1 MKNMITSEKKSALIL
16 WGTLAALAVLTTI
29 LVATHRPGQKPDA
42 AHELSFPVTTIII
55 SPRAVNE
62 MLRVPGRIEPFMQTV
77 LSSEQEGLIAELN
90 ADKGD
95 AVTNGQVLLRID
107 GRAWEHMRR
116 RATVEIEDAKKD
128 VARWREL
135 RSAGAV
141 SINDHEAIVIRKERA
156 VIALEEAELFL
167 SQCEVRSPLDGWVN
181 DRRVE
186 KGEYVAK
193 GFPVFEVVDTSRM
206 KAVFDVPEKEAAAAR
221 PGAEAWVELT
231 ALPGERFECEVVFVS
246 FVARQENNAFRVE
259 AALKNPSPELK
270 AGMIANVEIVRS
282 LREDRIAVPM
292 AAVLPSRGEHVVFVV
307 EDGHAVRRVV
317 QIEAMIGSEAAIG
330 AGLRAGDEL
339 IVDGHR
345 SLRDG
350 ARVERAGI

>member
-1 MKNMITSEKKSALIL
+1 MKNLRMSGKRSSLIL
-16 WGTLAALAVLTTI
+16 WGTLAVLAVLTTI
-29 LVATHRPGQKPDA
+29 LVATHRPGEKADA
-42 AHELSFPVTTIII
+42 APELSFPVMTLII
-55 SPRAVNE
+55 SPRSVNE
-62 MLRVPGRIEPFMQTV
+62 MLRVPGRIEPFRRAV

-95 AVTNGQVLLRID
+95 AVTKGQVLLRID
-107 GRAWEHMRR
+107 GRAWEHARQ
-116 RATVEIEDAKKD
+116 RAAIEIEDAEKD

-135 RSAGAV
+135 RDAGAV
-141 SINDHEAIVIRKERA
+141 SINDHETMVIRKERA
-156 VIALEEAELFL
+156 VIALKEAELFL

-181 DRRVE
+181 DRHIE

-193 GFPVFEVVDTSRM
+193 GRAVFEVVDTSRL
-206 KAVFDVPEKEAAAAR
+206 KAVFDVPEKEAPAAR
-221 PGAEAWVELT
+221 PGATAWVELA
-231 ALPGERFECEVVFVS
+231 ALPGERFECEVFFVS
-246 FVARQENNAFRVE
+246 FVARRENNAFRVE
-259 AALKNPSPELK
+259 AELKNPPPALK
-270 AGMIANVEIVRS
+270 AGMIVNVELVRN

-307 EDGHAVRRVV
+307 ENGRAVRRVV
-317 QIEAMIGSEAAIG
+317 QIEAVVGSEAAIG

-339 IVDGHR
+339 IIDGHR